1 MKRTTQKTFKWYL
14 SGKAQ
19 KLKKRIEQIRI
30 EFIKMIED
38 GKQNY

>member
-1 MKRTTQKTFKWYL
+1 MKRTTPKTFKFYL
-14 SGKAQ
+14 SGKAD

>member
-14 SGKAQ
+14 SGKAK
-19 KLKKRIEQIRI
+19 KLKKRIEQIRV

-38 GKQNY
+38 GK

>member
-19 KLKKRIEQIRI
+19 KLKKRIEEIRV

-38 GKQNY
+38 GKGQF